1 MTPFFLPKVFV
12 VLNNSLL
19 FEDVEG
25 LSSSGSIVR
34 DAACFISWS
43 LAKFYE
49 KETLAPFVDELA
61 GNLLLTALLDKEG
74 MCRRGA
80 AASF

>member
-1 MTPFFLPKVFV
+1 MY
-12 VLNNSLL
+12 
-19 FEDVEG
+19 EDTEG

-34 DAACFISWS
+34 DAACYISWS

-49 KETLAPFVDELA
+49 KETLQSFVKELA
-61 GNLLLTALLDKEG
+61 VNLLITSLFDKEN
-74 MCRRGA
+74 MCRRAA

>member
-1 MTPFFLPKVFV
+1 

-19 FEDVEG
+19 FEDIEG

-61 GNLLLTALLDKEG
+61 GNLLLTALFDKEG